1 MQLGENKNL
10 SLKHLTLKL
19 AMLMSLTTASRLS
32 ELQALDLRFH
42 QYAQNGVV
50 LRLASLTKKRQAGA
64 PLKEVSFASF
74 TGNDRLCVVQ
84 CLKQYEAVTNEF
96 RVIPY
101 NANRS
106 WWKSFT
112 VA

>member
-1 MQLGENKNL
+1 
-10 SLKHLTLKL
+10 
-19 AMLMSLTTASRLS
+19 MLMPLITASRVS
-32 ELQALDLRFH
+32 ELQALDLRFRK
-42 QYAQNGVV
+42 YTQNGVV
-50 LRLASLTKKRQAGA
+50 FRLTSLTKKHQAAA